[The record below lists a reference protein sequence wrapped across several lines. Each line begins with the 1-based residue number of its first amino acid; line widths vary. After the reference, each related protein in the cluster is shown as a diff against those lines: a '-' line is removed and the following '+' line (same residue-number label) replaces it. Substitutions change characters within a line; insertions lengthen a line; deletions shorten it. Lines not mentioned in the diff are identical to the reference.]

1 MPEPPRQFIIPGGI
15 DALLPPDIAIACEA
29 AGVLKASRDA
39 LDLLVLG
46 LLAGAF
52 LAFGAV
58 LGNVVG
64 GSLMVGAIYW
74 LLYLRKRPKPAADR

>member
-1 MPEPPRQFIIPGGI
+1 MREPPRQFIIPGGI
-15 DALLPPDIAIACEA
+15 DALQPPDIAIACEA
-29 AGVLKASRDA
+29 AGVLKASRDV

-58 LGNVVG
+58 LGNVVA
-64 GSLMVGAIYW
+64 GSLVGPIYW